1 MSDSI
6 FSLKR
11 SFKNMNMYNR
21 EGKMPKT
28 IINQLKTFVLGLLP
42 IFAASSL
49 IAAEPDTSAKADGTI
64 EEIVVTATKR
74 AENLQDVP
82 ITINV
87 LTGDDIITRGI
98 ESGDDLARSIPGM
111 IKTGQGRELDSSFLI
126 RGIGTGSNPGT
137 DLTRPTSVYLDDVPI
152 TSNNAGTQPDFR
164 LFDIE
169 RVEVLKGP
177 QGTLF
182 GAGTLSGVVRV
193 IANKADPSA
202 FDWSVGSE
210 FASTSGSFR
219 HRYNAMVNIPFN
231 DRLALRIAAA
241 VRDEDGYMKNIG
253 ANYSRADGDPYD
265 LTAPERENTN
275 ANKDEGVRV
284 SLLWDANENFSA
296 TVNYLYQ
303 NMDTDDFDVFD
314 PERGRLITGS
324 WLAHGIESVFE
335 NYNLTL
341 SYDFGFATLTSSTN
355 SYDYTSETVIDLNQI
370 IFHNVWAWPW
380 AMHRTDQHENFVQEL
395 RLVSSGESRFN
406 YVVGYFN
413 RESDNDFDWIHFTAP
428 VFAENRNLVGLQD
441 RSDRTWEGF
450 SDGIVTAWS
459 NTPSR
464 QNNDTDEAFF
474 IEVTFDI
481 TDTLTVALG
490 ARSGEVSLTD
500 RRVPQ
505 GGVEGS
511 SFGSMI
517 GAGLAWQDDP
527 TQVNELAIVQNTA
540 THEHESED
548 VNTYK
553 FSVMWQA
560 TEEINLFAL
569 ASEGFRGSVANPGAL
584 RNGGVSINDPSDVVI
599 PPKSNG
605 DGLWNYEL
613 GMKGVF
619 LDGALSANVSLF
631 MIDWEGFQ
639 FFARRRSDAAGFTTN
654 VGKAVSKGVE
664 AEFVYLPNP
673 NLDLGLNFSL
683 INAEIDQISEVESF
697 MTGGSVGD
705 RLQSPEFSAV
715 VFAQYSA
722 PSSLLNG
729 YDWFIRGDLQHV
741 GDVPN
746 SFPNVAGGGGIAPNG
761 TFALTDTYQ
770 NLNFSVGVSNE
781 NWRASFFAENLLNDD
796 GSIAID
802 QNNTFE
808 FSHRGLIPR
817 TFGVRLTY
825 RAN

>member
-1 MSDSI
+1 M
-6 FSLKR
+6 L
-11 SFKNMNMYNR
+11 N
-21 EGKMPKT
+21 T
-28 IINQLKTFVLGLLP
+28 IINRLKKIFVLGLLP
-42 IFAASSL
+42 MFMVCSL
-49 IAAEPDTSAKADGTI
+49 NAAEPDTSARAEGTI

-87 LTGDDIITRGI
+87 LSGDDIALRGL
-98 ESGDDLARSIPGM
+98 ENGDDLARSIPGM

-164 LFDIE
+164 LFDID

-202 FDWSVGSE
+202 FDWSLGSE

-231 DRLALRIAAA
+231 DRLALRIAASI
-241 VRDEDGYMKNIG
+241 RDEDGYMKNIG
-253 ANYSRADGDPYD
+253 ANYLRANGDPYD
-265 LTAPERENTN
+265 LFAPEKENSN
-275 ANKDEGVRV
+275 ANKDEGVRA
-284 SLLWDANENFSA
+284 SLFWDVNDNFNA

-303 NMDTDDFDVFD
+303 NMDTEDFDVFD

-355 SYDYTSETVIDLNQI
+355 SYEFTSETVIDLNQI
-370 IFHNVWAWPW
+370 IFNNVWAWPW

-428 VFAENRNLVGLQD
+428 QFAEDRNLVGLQD

-481 TDTLTVALG
+481 TDTVTVALG

-517 GAGLAWQDDP
+517 ATGVAWQTDMTSD
-527 TQVNELAIVQNTA
+527 QVLSIVQNTE
-540 THEHESED
+540 TYEHESED
-548 VNTYK
+548 VNTLK
-553 FSVMWQA
+553 FSVMWKA
-560 TEEINLFAL
+560 TDEINLFAL

-584 RNGGVSINDPSDVVI
+584 RNGGVSLSDPTDVVI

-605 DGLWNYEL
+605 DGLWNYEV
-613 GMKGVF
+613 GMKSVF

-631 MIDWEGFQ
+631 QIDWEGFQ

-654 VGKAVSKGVE
+654 VGKAVSRGLE
-664 AEFVYLPNP
+664 AEFVYLPNA
-673 NLDLGLNFSL
+673 NLDLGLNFS
-683 INAEIDQISEVESF
+683 IIKAEIDQISEVESF

-715 VFAQYSA
+715 AFAQYSA
-722 PSSLLNG
+722 PSTLLNG
-729 YDWFIRGDLQHV
+729 YEWFIRGDIQHV

-746 SFPNVAGGGGIAPNG
+746 SFPNVAGGGGISPNA
-761 TFALTDTYQ
+761 TYALTDTYQ
-770 NLNFSVGVSNE
+770 NVNFSIGVSNE
-781 NWRASFFAENLLNDD
+781 NWRATFFVENLLDDD

-817 TFGVRLTY
+817 TLGVRLSY
-825 RAN
+825 RAL